1 MSEES
6 AIDDE
11 IRAAITEVRREG
23 QKAAF
28 VQALTDAVLVTLA
41 VAVAAGMLGVTETVS
56 LPAAVASAAGI
67 TRLPV
72 RFLWAGGLGVVV
84 FVAEM
89 AYTLRQ
95 PMVERFEAANPGV
108 SEALRTA
115 RDAVDDGADTVMAR
129 ELYADVLERLRDT
142 SSLGLVDTRRLAVTV
157 LFIVVLSVAG
167 IQVTLSEFHLF
178 GPADPGLP
186 AQEQPAEYTGL
197 QNGSAVLGEAENVS
211 AGSEELEAGV
221 GSTGEGNSD
230 SDSTSGAY
238 QTSGLGG
245 GAGEVDAQQASYEAS
260 EEIEDAELIREYNI
274 RIRTEE

>member
-1 MSEES
+1 MG
-6 AIDDE
+6 DDSKIETE

-115 RDAVDDGADTVMAR
+115 RDAVDDGADSVMAR
-129 ELYADVLERLRDT
+129 ELYADVLERLKQT
-142 SSLGLVDTRRLAVTV
+142 SSIGLVDTRRLAVTV
-157 LFIVVLSVAG
+157 LFIVLLSVAG
-167 IQVTLSEFHLF
+167 IQVTLSEFHF
-178 GPADPGLP
+178 GPGDDRLPGR
-186 AQEQPAEYTGL
+186 EQPAEYTGL
-197 QNGSAVLGEAENVS
+197 QNGSAILGEAENVS

-221 GSTGEGNSD
+221 GSTDEGETD
-230 SDSTSGAY
+230 SESSAGAY

-245 GAGEVDAQQASYEAS
+245 GTNEVDAQQASYAAS
-260 EEIEDAELIREYNI
+260 EEIEDAALIREYNI
-274 RIRTEE
+274 RIRTEQ